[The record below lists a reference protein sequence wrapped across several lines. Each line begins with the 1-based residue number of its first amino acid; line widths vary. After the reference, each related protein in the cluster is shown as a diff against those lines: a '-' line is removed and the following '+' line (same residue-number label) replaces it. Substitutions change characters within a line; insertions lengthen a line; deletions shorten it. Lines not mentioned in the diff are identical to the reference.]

1 MQRRAFVSSLF
12 LSICLLSAALMG
24 NLPVQA
30 QTLDVDAILH
40 DPDAPAGGNPKG
52 DVTIVAFLDYNCPYC
67 KKSAPEL
74 EKIVKTDGHI
84 RLVYKDWPILSAASV
99 YGAKLALA
107 AAYQGQYETV
117 HKALM
122 DLPGRRI
129 KEDAMLAA
137 VKATGVDMGRLQA
150 DAATHADAI
159 TALLRRNL
167 DQANALG
174 LEGTPVY
181 LVGPFRTSTLDYEGF
196 KQAVADAR
204 KKQAGQ

>member
-40 DPDAPAGGNPKG
+40 DPDAPTGGNPKG

>member
-24 NLPVQA
+24 DLPVQA

-40 DPDAPAGGNPKG
+40 DPDAPTGGNPKG

-137 VKATGVDMGRLQA
+137 VKATGVDMDRLQA